1 MKQCKKTYI
10 FENFI
15 NRFKLNFKQIVKS
28 TLKISG
34 ALFTIISIV
43 FVFFSWNDF
52 NIDSRKDRLLI
63 LSSFVII
70 SIILSLIYIFLI
82 KRSRLIWKKGHAAI
96 RVEYGDLLKKTF
108 IQRLFCK
115 NEKIYVIPVNT
126 CFDTIV
132 DSDLVNVKLPL
143 VSPNSIHGKWI
154 EKMRKLNYSA
164 DDLDLKI
171 SENLCKQ
178 NISFNILKNK
188 SRGNTREYPFGTI
201 AILNCDNETYFLLAI
216 SRFDENNVAY
226 SNEEELKHCIES
238 LIDFYRVH
246 SQGYDLYIPLMG
258 TDLSG
263 AGLSHLESLDLISS
277 ILKVNNKKLRGEIHV
292 VIYKGD
298 KDRVSIFDI

>member
-1 MKQCKKTYI
+1 M
-10 FENFI
+10 
-15 NRFKLNFKQIVKS
+15 NFKPIIKS

-34 ALFTIISIV
+34 AVFTIISIV
-43 FVFFSWNDF
+43 FVFFSWDDF
-52 NIDSRKDRLLI
+52 HIDSRKDRLLI
-63 LSSFVII
+63 LFSFAIM

-82 KRSRLIWKKGHAAI
+82 KRSRLIWKKGSAAI
-96 RVEYGDLLKKTF
+96 RVEYGDILKRTL
-108 IQRLFCK
+108 IQRLFNNNK
-115 NEKIYVIPVNT
+115 KIYVIPVNT

-132 DSDLVNVKLPL
+132 DSNLVNVKLPL
-143 VSPNSIHGKWI
+143 VSPNSVHGKWI

-164 DDLDLKI
+164 EDLDLKI
-171 SENLCKQ
+171 GKYLCDQ

-188 SRGNTREYPFGTI
+188 SRGNTLEYPFGTI
-201 AILNCDNETYFLLAI
+201 AIVEGNDEESYFLLAI
-216 SRFDENNVAY
+216 SRFDENNVAD
-226 SNEEELKHCIES
+226 SNEEKLKYCVES

-263 AGLSHLESLDLISS
+263 AGLSHFDSLDLISS

-292 VIYKGD
+292 VIYKED